1 VRSSSSVIER
11 SEGPTARSPLRL
23 LPSCCLGA
31 VSPNW
36 RRRASSRFLM
46 YATAFWSFLSLRNQ
60 EITQSRHHGRV
71 RAGRRGRSHTAHG
84 SAITFR
90 LERSHVFGHLAGEV
104 EGIRDGA
111 LVLRVHGVST
121 GAGDLRHRT
130 ASTGG
135 DRRRTPRPDL
145 RPRSDCEDGRRARR
159 PDRAPAHGDARG
171 WCSPTRSLCRYP
183 APAPSGSRQPRTSAR
198 RAPLPGPSAVVGTR
212 ATAEAS
218 TAARPPG
225 PAPRPTVGWRAR
237 P

>member
-111 LVLRVHGVST
+111 LVLPGPWGLHW
-121 GAGDLRHRT
+121 
-130 ASTGG
+130 
-135 DRRRTPRPDL
+135 RRRSQAPDGTHWWRQAPHTATGPPAAVGLRGRPAC
-145 RPRSDCEDGRRARR
+145 PQAGQGSG
-159 PDRAPAHGDARG
+159 ARG
-171 WCSPTRSLCRYP
+171 CQGLVQPHAIP
-183 APAPSGSRQPRTSAR
+183 VPVSRT
-198 RAPLPGPSAVVGTR
+198 GTI
-212 ATAEAS
+212 
-218 TAARPPG
+218 G
-225 PAPRPTVGWRAR
+225 
-237 P
+237 